1 MQNRASARPGKSK
14 PQGRSGQRAGKKA
27 GCDIIRQF
35 RSEARA
41 ARKNSENHTG
51 GRRLAWQAA
60 RRPFGS
66 SCDSHVPWRA
76 RLARRLRGTNRRDVT
91 VSQHHAHGRSRRQ
104 SLTARRSRQA
114 QPFAISFW
122 KTHRQVVRSSGSNEP
137 PSRRSSCYVE
147 LSAADLVA
155 SICDCNVL
163 PACKFAR
170 DFCPDVGRR
179 LPHAPSQISRRHCSK
194 LPISGRRSASKPKC
208 GGSDLQFL
216 NCVIVQP
223 MQMHFFA
230 QHAR

>member
-137 PSRRSSCYVE
+137 PHVAQVVMSSCR
-147 LSAADLVA
+147 
-155 SICDCNVL
+155 
-163 PACKFAR
+163 P
-170 DFCPDVGRR
+170 
-179 LPHAPSQISRRHCSK
+179 QISLHPSVTAMCCRPASSLATSARMLDEDCHMLLVKYPDDIAQSSLFQAVAAHRSRNAAALICS
-194 LPISGRRSASKPKC
+194 
-208 GGSDLQFL
+208 F
-216 NCVIVQP
+216 
-223 MQMHFFA
+223 
-230 QHAR
+230 